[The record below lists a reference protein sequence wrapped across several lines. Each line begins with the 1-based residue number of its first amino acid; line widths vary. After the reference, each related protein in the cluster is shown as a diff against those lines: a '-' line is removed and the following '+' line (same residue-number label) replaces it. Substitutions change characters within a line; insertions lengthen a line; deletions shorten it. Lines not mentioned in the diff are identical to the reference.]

1 MVWCKCQS
9 SSLVVVLE
17 KLKRGGQ
24 LEAPVGTVATA
35 TA

>member
-9 SSLVVVLE
+9 SSLVVLE